1 MTVFVLPI
9 LLVFFVFPLVLAVLV
24 VLATTQPQRQPTQ
37 RRPRDE

>member
-9 LLVFFVFPLVLAVLV
+9 LLVFLLVPLVAV
-24 VLATTQPQRQPTQ
+24 VLIVFSATQPQRVV